1 MSELAEQDIR
11 RALRLDA
18 DETPPRLDPR
28 AIAAAARASRSTAST
43 GIVVAASA
51 AFVAGWIWS
60 EIFRALVSGALG
72 LTGVDL
78 LGGGIDLASGVLVR
92 LAPVAQAATAPAV
105 PIAIL
110 TLAVI
115 AAAFERTK
123 GTRHAT
129 PS

>member
-1 MSELAEQDIR
+1 MNELAEHDIR

-18 DETPPRLDPR
+18 EEMPPRLDPR
-28 AIAAAARASRSTAST
+28 MIAAAARASRSSAST
-43 GIVVAASA
+43 GIVLASVV
-51 AFVAGWIWS
+51 AFVGGWMWS
-60 EIFRALVSGALG
+60 EIFRALVSAALG
-72 LTGVDL
+72 VSGLDL
-78 LGGGIDLASGVLVR
+78 LGAAIDLANGALVR

-115 AAAFERTK
+115 ATVVERMK
-123 GTRHAT
+123 GRTHAT